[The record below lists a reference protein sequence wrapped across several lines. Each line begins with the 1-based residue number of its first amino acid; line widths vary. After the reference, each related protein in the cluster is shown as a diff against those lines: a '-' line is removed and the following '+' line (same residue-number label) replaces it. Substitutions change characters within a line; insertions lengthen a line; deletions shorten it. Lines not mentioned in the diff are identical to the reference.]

1 METALQIFQ
10 KWRDYYEGSNISN
23 FEEKLKETQNIIA
36 DFSIGFAKWLV
47 NRYEKDIIYDEY
59 TTQELLEI
67 YKNLK
72 NYDTKRKSS
81 NTL

>member
-10 KWRDYYEGSNISN
+10 KCRDYYEGSNQSEFIDN
-23 FEEKLKETQNIIA
+23 LNETEKIIDEFA
-36 DFSIGFAKWLV
+36 IGFADWLV

-67 YKNLK
+67 YKK
-72 NYDTKRKSS
+72 EKEI
-81 NTL
+81 